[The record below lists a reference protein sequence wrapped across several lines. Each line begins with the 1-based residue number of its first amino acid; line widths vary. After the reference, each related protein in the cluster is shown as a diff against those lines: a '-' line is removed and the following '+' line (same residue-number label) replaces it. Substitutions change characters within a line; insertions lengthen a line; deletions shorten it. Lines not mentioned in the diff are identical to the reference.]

1 MKKEQLLDHW
11 TALPESAPL
20 KPRPILYKHKGS
32 TYGYD
37 GVRIEGSPQF
47 IDAVL
52 GRLKDLLAHESA
64 TTRLGVAYAEVSAR
78 PGKDHNGGEYV
89 CYVKIHERGDEAKA
103 MNLAFGPVT
112 YRRPKAA

>member
-1 MKKEQLLDHW
+1 MKKEQLLNHW
-11 TALPESAPL
+11 AKLPQSAPL
-20 KPRPILYKHKGS
+20 KPRPIRYKHTGS

-37 GVRIEGSPQF
+37 GVRIEGSPEF

-52 GRLKDLLAHESA
+52 GRLKDLLDNESA
-64 TTRLGVAYAEVSAR
+64 TTRLGVAYAEVKAK

-103 MNLAFGPVT
+103 INQAFGEVT
-112 YRRPKAA
+112 YKRPQAA